1 MKSHWDDEL
10 ANETLLTPVN
20 THIYPQIIPK
30 KTPQQILRRRKLED
44 SRKLQD
50 IEDSREEKTN
60 TNRATQVASKESL
73 AWLAHLDTTP
83 WSLNF

>member
-1 MKSHWDDEL
+1 MNSQWDDEV

-30 KTPQQILRRRKLED
+30 KTPQQILRRREL
-44 SRKLQD
+44 RKLQD
-50 IEDSREEKTN
+50 SRDIEEEKTK
-60 TNRATQVASKESL
+60 TNRTTQVTSKESL
-73 AWLAHLDTTP
+73 TWLAHLDTTP